1 VAGQPVPV
9 EQWVTSAPMVHEPLI
24 DDRTFHRAQ
33 PRAAE
38 QRLGQNESA
47 SAA

>member
-1 VAGQPVPV
+1 VPA

-33 PRAAE
+33 SHTDG
-38 QRLGQNESA
+38 RLAGPDESA